1 MARLKF
7 YKKLTATFLIT
18 LTGISLVFGAGT
30 INGRITDNEGNPLPF
45 ASIVITHEIQNGQEV
60 PVKTQIGTVT
70 DAQGYY
76 ALPGVQEGTFQVEVI
91 YLGYQ
96 SKVITVEISGDQ
108 TVTHD
113 VSLDNKTVNLEEVVV
128 TTQARGQMAAIND
141 QLSSIAIKNV
151 VATDRIQRN
160 PDANAAEAIGRLP
173 GISVT
178 RSGGEANDIVI
189 RGMAPQY
196 NTVLLNGIEIP
207 SNKGTSR
214 NASLGGISQ
223 FSLQGIEVFKAIT
236 PDMDANTVSGAVNMQ
251 LKTAPNGFHGSVM
264 AQGGYNNQN
273 NDFSNYKLHG
283 NISNRF
289 LDNKLGFDLNINNE
303 RTNRSTQSLG
313 ASYAILTND
322 APEGE
327 LEPMYLNTVSL
338 QAVERINTRT
348 SGSLVIDYRFSPR
361 SRIEFSNFYSSSPT
375 DRLTIS
381 KSHTPINESVSYNL
395 NQNRG
400 GHQRLYSGAIRGEH
414 VLGIFLIDYS
424 LAYSQSNLK
433 DEVRQFGA
441 NNPNG
446 YPGGSGTRP
455 VRSLPLAEIIDMAL
469 DEETQANL
477 REFGMGGPG
486 NRTTDQLEEKQYDAR
501 LNLKIPFRL
510 GDWFSGNIK
519 FGGMYRHKD
528 RVRDFDRFVYGGP
541 PFHKLVSGIQTTPDG
556 ISWEIPWVDLNDRN
570 AVSMEDMVGGR
581 YDNFLG
587 GRFNFGWY
595 PDVNKMNQIFD
606 WWEDITT

>member
-1 MARLKF
+1 MMKKIMIH
-7 YKKLTATFLIT
+7 KKLVATVFMALSGVI
-18 LTGISLVFGAGT
+18 LTFATGT
-30 INGRITDNEGNPLPF
+30 IEGRITDSEGTPLPF

-60 PVKTQIGTVT
+60 PLGSQIGTVT

-76 ALPGVQEGTFQVEVI
+76 ALTGVREGTFKVEAI

-96 SKVITVEISGDQ
+96 SKVVTVEVSDDES
-108 TVTHD
+108 VTSD
-113 VSLDNKTVNLEEVVV
+113 VALDNKTVDLEEVIV

-196 NTVLLNGIEIP
+196 NTVMLNGIEIP

-214 NASLGGISQ
+214 NASLGGVSQ

-251 LKTAPNGFHGSVM
+251 LKAAPNGFHGSIM

-303 RTNRSTQSLG
+303 RTNRSTESMG
-313 ASYAILTND
+313 SNYAILTND

-327 LEPMYLNTVSL
+327 MEPMFLNTVSL
-338 QAVERINTRT
+338 QAVQRINTRT

-361 SRIEFSNFYSSSPT
+361 SKIEFSNFYSSSPT
-375 DRLTIS
+375 DQLVIS
-381 KSHTPINESVSYNL
+381 KSHTPINESVGYGL

-400 GHQRLYSGAIRGEH
+400 GHQRLYTGSLRGEH
-414 VLGIFLIDYS
+414 TLGIIQIDYS
-424 LAYSQSNLK
+424 LAYSQSNL
-433 DEVRQFGA
+433 
-441 NNPNG
+441 
-446 YPGGSGTRP
+446 
-455 VRSLPLAEIIDMAL
+455 
-469 DEETQANL
+469 
-477 REFGMGGPG
+477 
-486 NRTTDQLEEKQYDAR
+486 
-501 LNLKIPFRL
+501 
-510 GDWFSGNIK
+510 
-519 FGGMYRHKD
+519 
-528 RVRDFDRFVYGGP
+528 
-541 PFHKLVSGIQTTPDG
+541 
-556 ISWEIPWVDLNDRN
+556 
-570 AVSMEDMVGGR
+570 
-581 YDNFLG
+581 
-587 GRFNFGWY
+587 
-595 PDVNKMNQIFD
+595 
-606 WWEDITT
+606 